1 MSFSEW
7 KRSIKCDSG
16 VGEGQKQIRFTRCAS
31 WRALQNDVEKRA
43 MTEGPESRF
52 GSADHL
58 MLPKGLYSGGII
70 FGLVLILS
78 SLFLNFLF

>member
-1 MSFSEW
+1 LENAIPVLG
-7 KRSIKCDSG
+7 KD
-16 VGEGQKQIRFTRCAS
+16 KQIYEKYKLESITDCR
-31 WRALQNDVEKRA
+31 KRA

-58 MLPKGLYSGGII
+58 MLPKGLYSGG
-70 FGLVLILS
+70 LVLIFS